1 MNPPTTGQAVT
12 SMIAPRSHV
21 FQALR
26 YIALNINK
34 GPFLAIHLAVVFVFF
49 VPVTWTSLSLCAG
62 LYFIRMFGITAGYHR
77 YFAHCA
83 YKTSRLFQFV
93 LAWLGCSALQKGPLW
108 WASNHRR
115 HHKHS
120 DQEDDPHSPIKHGV
134 WWSHVGWV
142 LSTRNRGKD
151 FSNMRDLVKYPELR
165 FLETFHWLPGL
176 VLGIL
181 CFLIDSW
188 SGVVW
193 GFIISTVLLYHG
205 TFLVNSACHVF
216 GSRRF
221 KTTDASRNNALVA
234 IVTLGEGWHNNHHH
248 YMSSANQ
255 GFKWWEIDISYY
267 ILWMLRCAQ
276 LVWDLRKPPAN
287 KLVPT
292 AV

>member
-1 MNPPTTGQAVT
+1 MNPPTTGPVGAT
-12 SMIAPRSHV
+12 SLAPRSFV
-21 FQALR
+21 LQALR

-34 GPFLAIHLAVVFVFF
+34 GPFLAIHLAVLFVFF
-49 VPVTWTSLSLCAG
+49 VPVTWISLALCAG

-77 YFAHCA
+77 YFSHRA
-83 YKTSRLFQFV
+83 YKTSRIFQFI

-120 DQEDDPHSPIKHGV
+120 DQEEDPHSPIKHGV

-142 LSTRNRGKD
+142 LSARNNQKD
-151 FSNMRDLVKYPELR
+151 LSNMKDLVRYPELR
-165 FLETFHWLPGL
+165 FLEAFHWLPGL
-176 VLGIL
+176 VLGVL
-181 CFLIDSW
+181 CHVIDGW

-221 KTTDASRNNALVA
+221 ETKDASRNNALVA

-255 GFKWWEIDISYY
+255 GFKWWEIDVSFY
-267 ILWMLRCAQ
+267 ILWLLRCT
-276 LVWDLRKPPAN
+276 LVVWDLRKPPAN

-292 AV
+292 AA